1 EVARRVLEHGLSQHE
16 GFIAEPEYVLEY
28 VDFLVQRNDED
39 NLRVLFERVLHPS
52 AMPAEKARLV
62 WERFVE
68 LELCLSSTG
77 GSLSKAQQVESRMN
91 Q

>member
-1 EVARRVLEHGLSQHE
+1 YL
-16 GFIAEPEYVLEY
+16 P
-28 VDFLVQRNDED
+28 QRNDED

-52 AMPAEKARLV
+52 AMPTEKAKLV

-77 GSLSKAQQVESRMN
+77 GSLSKAQEVESRMN
-91 Q
+91 QV